1 MDQVDD
7 IHDTIAA
14 EMKLLMRKLASAK
27 PRKHIRRSTAQTQ
40 AVIILTTSLAT
51 SLATMINTLMVS
63 APSHLTKLLT
73 NKKKILKFALSAMR
87 LIP

>member
-27 PRKHIRRSTAQTQ
+27 LRKHIRKSTAQTQ
-40 AVIILTTSLAT
+40 AVIVLTTTLAR
-51 SLATMINTLMVS
+51 SLATMI
-63 APSHLTKLLT
+63 
-73 NKKKILKFALSAMR
+73 IR
-87 LIP
+87 